1 MMKMQSF
8 ATMLL
13 LSLYGVS
20 AQAGPADSLRSL
32 DLQNKGLQTFPKDVN
47 VKPLRSLYLGYNPVT
62 VLPDALT
69 GAKKL
74 ETVMLDEDKA
84 LDMEQAIG
92 ILKGL
97 HIRNLSVNNCNLLY
111 LPVGLA
117 DMRDLRIFSASNNYI
132 TELPAYLVKDAAFE
146 NLLLAGNR
154 IGSLPPEMAA
164 LPNLKVLD
172 LSENPCI
179 SDAATYKL
187 LAELPN
193 LDQLSIRG
201 AAELPENA
209 WTLPHLAVL
218 DISNGSFQ
226 SVVIPASGITMPLQS
241 LSAEHCDRLDFK
253 SLLPLLSGPALE
265 MVSLGGEQLN
275 SLEGIKLSPSVRSL
289 RLSGNDLKSLSFDA
303 RDYELTELQ
312 LQFNTLSG
320 AAEICSTVAG
330 MKRLGTLNLTGC
342 NLETLP
348 AEIARCKNVDALL
361 LGGNHIKDVAA
372 LYPLKQLKKLDLS
385 QCPLT
390 AQQVEELKKKLPD
403 TKIIAQPVSKTIV
416 RDPLVNQEQFTV
428 NPSQPITII
437 TKNKTVITIPANS
450 LVYADGKPVKDPVKI
465 NYTPYYSLGSIA
477 ASGINMSYNENGQ
490 SVPFSSAGMFNISAQ
505 ANGKSVDLK
514 SGKEMQVQFQSTDTT
529 QSYNYY
535 QYDST
540 NATWTTIGADKTEKA
555 RRSKPTSFAAL
566 KDSLASVA
574 DSRVPKPPVFFKT
587 HAVTMHWDAKKKNLL
602 ANTFTIYS
610 SNNRRH
616 ALDTA
621 RGDNYLSEIA
631 TLEKENWV
639 VDEKDMKALSRM
651 MLTDSGLV
659 SHRAEF
665 DRHGR
670 HVEGYYISTIPAKDV
685 EFDLIPDRSND
696 NFVMKF
702 YNRTDTLIIHAYPAI
717 DYRSIDK
724 TQKEV
729 KKMFDAYASKAEAR
743 KAVSEVR
750 RHRYEDEYVAFAR
763 AAQKQRR
770 ELSRIDSLSRA
781 ELAGEQVNANYY
793 ATMRLLSLRGMGTF
807 NCDRPVPLKTPVYLA
822 VKIYGTDRSIL
833 SGSVM
838 YIDPKSNIY
847 VSYNDRDRATV
858 PGNTILTVVC
868 NAGNGS
874 TYLGKLNTMHM
885 SGRQFG
891 KLTLMLSPVGDDFT
905 MADLDSY
912 ISTIPK

>member
-8 ATMLL
+8 ATMMI
-13 LSLYGVS
+13 LSLYSVS

-32 DLQNKGLQTFPKDVN
+32 DLQNKGLLTFPKDID
-47 VKPLRSLYLGYNPVT
+47 VKPLRSLYLGYNPIIS
-62 VLPDALT
+62 LPGELAA
-69 GAKKL
+69 AKKL

-84 LDMEQAIG
+84 LEMEQAIG
-92 ILKGL
+92 ILKWL
-97 HIRNLSVNNCNLLY
+97 RVRNLSVNNCNLLY

-117 DMRDLRIFSASNNYI
+117 DMQYLQALSANNNYI
-132 TELPAYLVKDAAFE
+132 TELPASIVKDAPFE

-154 IGSLPPEMAA
+154 ITSLPPELAT
-164 LPNLKVLD
+164 LSRLEVLD
-172 LSENPCI
+172 LSDNPCTN
-179 SDAATYKL
+179 DAATYKL
-187 LAELPN
+187 LAELPG
-193 LDQLSIRG
+193 LGQLSIRG
-201 AAELPENA
+201 AAELPENT
-209 WTLPHLAVL
+209 WSLPHLKLL

-226 SVVIPASGITMPLQS
+226 SVVLPARGIAMPLQS
-241 LSAEHCDRLDFK
+241 LSAEHCDRVDFK
-253 SLLPLLSGPALE
+253 TLLPLLSSPALE
-265 MVSLGGEQLN
+265 MVSLGGEQLTG
-275 SLEGIKLSPSVRSL
+275 LDGIKMSPSIKSL
-289 RLSGNDLKSLSFDA
+289 RLSGSDLKSLSFDA
-303 RDYELTELQ
+303 KGSELTELQ

-330 MKRLGTLNLTGC
+330 MKHLGTLNLTGC

-348 AEIARCKNVDALL
+348 AEIGRCRNVEALL
-361 LGGNHIKDVAA
+361 LVGNHIKDVTA
-372 LYPLKQLKKLDLS
+372 LYALTQLKKLDLS

-390 AQQVEELKKKLPD
+390 APQIEELKKKLPD
-403 TKIIAQPVSKTIV
+403 TKIIAQPVSKAIV
-416 RDPLVNQEQFTV
+416 SDPLVNQEQFTV
-428 NPSQPITII
+428 NPSQPITIV
-437 TKNKTVITIPANS
+437 TKNKTVINIPANS
-450 LVYADGKPVKDPVKI
+450 LVYANGKAVTGPVTI

-477 ASGINMSYNENGQ
+477 ASGINMSYTDNGQ

-514 SGKEMQVQFQSTDTT
+514 NGKEMQVQFQSTDTA

-540 NATWTTIGADKTEKA
+540 NATWTAIGADKTEKA
-555 RRSKPTSFAAL
+555 RRSRPSSFAAM

-616 ALDTA
+616 TLDTT

-631 TLEKENWV
+631 ALEKENWV
-639 VDEKDMKALSRM
+639 VDEKDMKALSRT

-670 HVEGYYISTIPAKDV
+670 HLEGYYISTIPAKDV

-717 DYRSIDK
+717 DHRSIDK

-750 RHRYEDEYVAFAR
+750 RRKYEDEYVAFAR

-770 ELSRIDSLSRA
+770 ELYRIDSLSRA

-807 NCDRPVPLKTPVYLA
+807 NCDRPVPFKTPVYLA

-891 KLTLMLSPVGDDFT
+891 KFTLMLSPVGDDFT

-912 ISTIPK
+912 ISAIPK